1 MLEAKLTLNPCSSFV
16 SKNTAFFSTCKIVTQ
31 NSNKILKLYL
41 LNQEITQYSPEQSS
55 LFLPLLLVSLQRVLS
70 ADGERVKHRED
81 VRVQQ
86 QHAAYVPEKRGTS
99 PLGLELSIHIMIT
112 RWNIQIQSQAMGM

>member
-1 MLEAKLTLNPCSSFV
+1 MTE
-16 SKNTAFFSTCKIVTQ
+16 

-55 LFLPLLLVSLQRVLS
+55 LFLPLLLVSLQRVIS
-70 ADGERVKHRED
+70 ADGERVKHRND

-86 QHAAYVPEKRGTS
+86 QHAAYVPEKKRTS
-99 PLGLELSIHIMIT
+99 PQGLELSIHIMIT
-112 RWNIQIQSQAMGM
+112 WWNIQTQSQATGM